1 MNLKQLINTWW
12 NIHSTPKLEAVYR
25 AMPAFIMWIIWKGRN
40 NIKHGGNV
48 SLNNMIWQVQD
59 MIRKLLKS
67 LYPWMKIGKEDWPH
81 MVNLLKKYKPRLHYY
96 CVTWKFSARDRVKCN
111 TDGACR
117 GNPGMSAL
125 AFCVRDEFGDLIYAA
140 ARGIGI
146 ATNTEA
152 KSMAIKEALGFCQ
165 SINLKEVTIETDS
178 LTLKM
183 MIEREWKVSWD
194 LKR

>member
-1 MNLKQLINTWW
+1 MAHLFLIAPIATKLWMQFAIFAGIDIEDMNLKQLINTWW

-25 AMPAFIMWIIWKGRN
+25 AMLAFIMWIIWKRRN

-48 SLNNMIWQVQD
+48 TLNNMIWKVQD

-96 CVTWKFSARDRVKCN
+96 CVTWKFPARDRVKCN

-117 GNPGMSAL
+117 GNLGMSAL
-125 AFCVRDEFGDLIYAA
+125 AFCVRDEFGDLIYATA
-140 ARGIGI
+140 
-146 ATNTEA
+146 
-152 KSMAIKEALGFCQ
+152 
-165 SINLKEVTIETDS
+165 
-178 LTLKM
+178 
-183 MIEREWKVSWD
+183 
-194 LKR
+194 